1 MQNYYLIIG
10 TFQELRRRGSLE
22 MKDFKAKHNSS
33 QPIVHLN
40 DHGLCSWPLCA
51 LVSSNARQINTAYIS
66 SLSGQ

>member
-1 MQNYYLIIG
+1 
-10 TFQELRRRGSLE
+10 

-40 DHGLCSWPLCA
+40 DHGLRSWPLCA